1 MVPVVHNCTFCN
13 IAGRKMPA
21 SIKYEDDWV
30 LGFENILRWTPIML
44 LIIPKNHMTQAQMW
58 SSESI
63 SKVGSVAVTLGADLC
78 PHGFRILSNLGDHAL
93 QTQEHAHLHLIGGI
107 PLGPYI

>member
-1 MVPVVHNCTFCN
+1 MGHIVHNCTFCD
-13 IAGRKMPA
+13 IAARKIPA

-30 LGFENILRWTPIML
+30 LGFENILKWAPVML
-44 LIIPKNHMTQAQMW
+44 LVIPKNHMTQEQMW

-63 SKVGSVAVTLGADLC
+63 SKVGSIAVNLGSDLC
-78 PHGFRILSNLGDHAL
+78 PYGFRILSNLGDHAL

-107 PLGPYI
+107 QLGPYL